1 MLKRASHPTQG
12 KDWKRYATT
21 KSPFTEVIFLLHNID
36 PAVIHSYSPMLFPS
50 LEQSTAEVGTNMK
63 RHWNSGRDKTAKI
76 LLFISLSALFC
87 QPMDA
92 TIPDPYPTTECNML
106 WFQHSLWYT
115 MLFVSND
122 WVQHAMVSAQ
132 SMLYYVIC
140 IQRLSGTCY
149 SFSLYVILCGLYPTT
164 EYMRYGFSTV
174 YVILCCLHPTTGPN
188 VPWFQSIWLYYVI
201 CIKRLSAMWY
211 GFSTVYVILCRLYST
226 TERNVLWFQSICY
239 TMLFVSYNWPQR
251 AMVSAQSICCTI
263 GRLYPTEASEQS
275 IRYIMLSVSNDREV
289 HPPNLFGGCCHHQS
303 LIQVCCGTWI
313 VIPSASRWLAVQDTI
328 IQNL

>member
-1 MLKRASHPTQG
+1 VEKHAKASISPYSRKRLKKICDNKIS
-12 KDWKRYATT
+12 
-21 KSPFTEVIFLLHNID
+21 
-36 PAVIHSYSPMLFPS
+36 IHRGHLFAAQYRP
-50 LEQSTAEVGTNMK
+50 
-63 RHWNSGRDKTAKI
+63 GRDTFVFTNAFPQFGTVNSRCWNQHEKALKLWARQNCQNSPIYIIVGVI
-76 LLFISLSALFC
+76 LSTYGCNDPRSL
-87 QPMDA
+87 
-92 TIPDPYPTTECNML
+92 
-106 WFQHSLWYT
+106 
-115 MLFVSND
+115 SND

-164 EYMRYGFSTV
+164 EHMRYGFSTV

-188 VPWFQSIWLYYVI
+188 VPWFQYIWLYYVI

-226 TERNVLWFQSICY
+226 TERNVLWFQSKCY

-303 LIQVCCGTWI
+303 LIQVCCGTWM
-313 VIPSASRWLAVQDTI
+313 VIPLASRWLAVQDTI